1 MVPKKAVKVELSV
14 LMPAEEDSKE
24 YTINANHYARVQEA
38 LTILE
43 EAPGMQDIREEGPLT
58 LDDLAAVSP
67 YDRKKM
73 KASLAKKEP
82 FFCGGVNLLHQPASR
97 FVAWRPSRP
106 QAG

>member
-1 MVPKKAVKVELSV
+1 MAPKKAVKVELSA

-24 YTINANHYARVQEA
+24 YAINANHYARVQEA

-73 KASLAKKEP
+73 KVSLAKK
-82 FFCGGVNLLHQPASR
+82 GALLLWGVNLLHQPASR
-97 FVAWRPSRP
+97 FVAWRPNRP